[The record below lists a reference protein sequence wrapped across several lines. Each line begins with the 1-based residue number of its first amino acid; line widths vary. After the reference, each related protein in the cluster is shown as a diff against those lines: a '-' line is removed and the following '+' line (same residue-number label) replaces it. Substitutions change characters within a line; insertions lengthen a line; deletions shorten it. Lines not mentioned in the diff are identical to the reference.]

1 MSVTIVK
8 PKVQDVSDIESE
20 ELVTA
25 ELVDEFGSLSAK
37 LAKKL
42 AKLGPLQKKVAGLEK
57 GIIAA
62 VDEVLAANQKITLT
76 GEDYELQ
83 LGPQGLRTSIK
94 NMEHAVDM
102 LGEELF
108 LKLAKITMKD
118 LQAYLTPEQLA
129 EVTVQEYKN
138 KRRVKIEEV

>member
-1 MSVTIVK
+1 MAVTIVK
-8 PKVQDVSDIESE
+8 PKVKDVSDIDTE

-25 ELVDEFGSLSAK
+25 ELVDEFGALAAK
-37 LAKKL
+37 LDKKL
-42 AKLGPLQKKVAGLEK
+42 AKIAPLQKKVAALEK

-62 VDEVLAANQKITLT
+62 VDEVVDPSQKITLT

-83 LGPQGLRTSIK
+83 LGAQGLRASITD
-94 NMEHAVDM
+94 MELAVDL
-102 LGEELF
+102 LGDELF

-118 LQAYLTPEQLA
+118 LQAYLTPEQL
-129 EVTVQEYKN
+129 EQVTAKKYVS